1 MTSEKCSHCQRSMDE
16 AAVGGVC
23 RACLTKQGKCTA
35 CGEPLD
41 PFTKSAYI
49 SAGPDKIC
57 LDCRESEHEPPSV
70 LPYHPWKKAI

>member
-1 MTSEKCSHCQRSMDE
+1 MSDAKCSQCKRLIDG

-23 RACLTKQGKCTA
+23 RTCLAKQGRCTA

-57 LDCRESEHEPPSV
+57 LDCLASEHEAPSV
-70 LPYHPWKKAI
+70 LPYHPWKRAI